1 MTNRGIA
8 AAIAGSVGLVCML
21 ASGAGDSRAQTAEK
35 FYSGRSVSIIVPFTP
50 GGYFDIG
57 ARLISRHLGRH
68 IVGKP
73 HVIVQNQPGGI
84 ALANRFGAGANN
96 DGLVI
101 GIIARTVP
109 QLALIGDP
117 NIKSDPRELTWIG
130 SLTGYANDAFLLFI
144 NATHPAKSALDLRKP
159 GITANVGTIGAGST
173 QLLMAVL
180 AHDVLKLNLKIVRG
194 FPGANDISLAQ
205 ARNEVDAQL
214 LSLSGLKSGIGDFW
228 AKGKVRALVQFGR
241 RTRIGELPDV
251 PTARELATSDDDRA
265 LIAFAEM
272 PFFMALPL
280 AGPARMPKDRA
291 AALAKAFMS
300 LDSDPEFMKDAAK
313 TNYPVDLVDGGSIVK
328 LINEAANTPKHIIA
342 RYKELA
348 AK

>member
-1 MTNRGIA
+1 MKYRGIGAALAGAAGFACVLA
-8 AAIAGSVGLVCML
+8 AAAGVSQ
-21 ASGAGDSRAQTAEK
+21 AQTVEK

-57 ARLISRHLGRH
+57 ARLIARHLGKH
-68 IVGKP
+68 IAGKP
-73 HVIVQNQPGGI
+73 NVIVQNQPGGI

-96 DGLVI
+96 DGLVL
-101 GIIARTVP
+101 GVIARTVP

-117 NIKSDPRELTWIG
+117 NIKSDPRDLTWIG
-130 SLTGYANDAFLLFI
+130 SLTGYANDSFLLFL

-159 GITANVGTIGAGST
+159 GVSANVGTTGAGST

-180 AHDVLKLNLKIVRG
+180 ARDVLKLNLNVVRG

-228 AKGKVRALVQFGR
+228 AKGRVRALVQFGR

-251 PTARELATSDDDRA
+251 PTARELAMSNDDRA

-291 AALAKAFMS
+291 AELASAFMS
-300 LDSDPEFMKDAAK
+300 LDGDPEFMKDAAK
-313 TNYPVDLVDGGSIVK
+313 TNYPVDLVDGESIVK
-328 LINEAANTPKHIIA
+328 LITEAARTPKETIA